1 MSANGIDDWFLG
13 YKTRSV
19 KAKNRGGVYFG
30 GRRQSPAK
38 PLKAG
43 SGLTNLKSA
52 ALKHPEVMVKIP
64 RRRSGSSKGIAGVR
78 NHLDYVSR
86 NGEVRIETNDGEK
99 LNGKRAVREL
109 VADWKRL
116 GIAEHTKHKEALNI
130 VLSMPPGT
138 PPEAVLNAARNFAAE
153 QFDGHKYAFGLHHE
167 SDKEGEPPHPHVHLC
182 VLMRNQFGERLNPR
196 KNDLFEWR
204 VRFAEK
210 LRDEG
215 VLCAATKRVHR
226 GRVQKA
232 EKSILRAMRSRGKV
246 PDRYRRQ
253 AEELIEAVKNS
264 ERPIH
269 PFLKETMHTRGL
281 ILEEYGR
288 IARELYR
295 MGHKT
300 EARIISRLSKEVASQ
315 PFETRAQEQYKAVRS
330 RGITAGQLQ
339 SNLHRQIEDSDRF
352 LDLAGK
358 LTESG
363 RKAEA
368 ETMRALAMEAANR
381 PITGDMAA
389 GRSSTQSDHL
399 QQPARE
405 QSDDDLTR

>member
-1 MSANGIDDWFLG
+1 
-13 YKTRSV
+13 
-19 KAKNRGGVYFG
+19 
-30 GRRQSPAK
+30 
-38 PLKAG
+38 
-43 SGLTNLKSA
+43 
-52 ALKHPEVMVKIP
+52 
-64 RRRSGSSKGIAGVR
+64 
-78 NHLDYVSR
+78 
-86 NGEVRIETNDGEK
+86 
-99 LNGKRAVREL
+99 
-109 VADWKRL
+109 
-116 GIAEHTKHKEALNI
+116 
-130 VLSMPPGT
+130 MPPGT

-182 VLMRNQFGERLNPR
+182 VLVRNQFGERLNPR

-246 PDRYRRQ
+246 PDRYRQQ

-330 RGITAGQLQ
+330 RGITAGRLQ

-363 RKAEA
+363 HKAEA
-368 ETMRALAMEAANR
+368 ETMRGLAMEAANR
-381 PITGDMAA
+381 PITGDMAG
-389 GRSSTQSDHL
+389 GRSSTQSGHL
-399 QQPARE
+399 QQPTRE

>member
-1 MSANGIDDWFLG
+1 
-13 YKTRSV
+13 
-19 KAKNRGGVYFG
+19 
-30 GRRQSPAK
+30 
-38 PLKAG
+38 
-43 SGLTNLKSA
+43 
-52 ALKHPEVMVKIP
+52 MVKIP

-99 LNGKRAVREL
+99 LNGKRAVRGL

-182 VLMRNQFGERLNPR
+182 VLVRNQFGERLNPR

-232 EKSILRAMRSRGKV
+232 EKSILRVMRSRGKV
-246 PDRYRRQ
+246 PDRYRQQ

-330 RGITAGQLQ
+330 RGITAGQLE

-368 ETMRALAMEAANR
+368 RAMRGLAVEATNR
-381 PITGDMAA
+381 PLVEGMADVR
-389 GRSSTQSDHL
+389 RSPQVSDHL